1 MIPTVQNNYVK
12 VVQNNSK
19 VYSFGMEADIGLFST
34 VIYRGTYL

>member
-19 VYSFGMEADIGLFST
+19 VYRQNFNVIKLKYLFFA
-34 VIYRGTYL
+34 